1 MEIIIENYYHT
12 LLQRLAWKT
21 KHPCTC
27 GLYFKL
33 QWKAKEGK
41 ITFSGEENSKT
52 TPFKVCAKLHF
63 SIFFNWFPRKPTLLF
78 SAIQN
83 AGKLASKAAGM
94 LSTDLNSLPTCL
106 VYWSC
111 REHILM
117 EVYGG
122 AHSASP
128 RSKLASALHI
138 NQPKETGQPGWKIH
152 PSISFSYSY
161 ETLRGLSIKDSSETQ
176 KSPRWLF
183 SVGSVM
189 IHFIFLESCDALH
202 ARITMKIHWD
212 IYSLTLNPASENT
225 VFSPLMKF

>member
-1 MEIIIENYYHT
+1 MKTIIILFCKDLLGKLNIPVNVVCISNCNEKQKREKLLSQGKKILRQFPLKCVQNYIF
-12 LLQRLAWKT
+12 L
-21 KHPCTC
+21 
-27 GLYFKL
+27 F
-33 QWKAKEGK
+33 
-41 ITFSGEENSKT
+41 
-52 TPFKVCAKLHF
+52 
-63 SIFFNWFPRKPTLLF
+63 FFNWFPRKPTLLY

-83 AGKLASKAAGM
+83 AGKLASKAAGK

-106 VYWSC
+106 VYWSF

-161 ETLRGLSIKDSSETQ
+161 ETPRGLSI
-176 KSPRWLF
+176 
-183 SVGSVM
+183 
-189 IHFIFLESCDALH
+189 
-202 ARITMKIHWD
+202 
-212 IYSLTLNPASENT
+212 
-225 VFSPLMKF
+225 